1 MPRTKSAKKALKQER
16 KRQARNLWYKKR
28 IREARIRIK
37 KLTQEG
43 KSKEVKVL
51 LPLFYKFVDKAAK
64 VGVIKKNKA
73 ARMKSKMSRS
83 LAKG

>member
-43 KSKEVKVL
+43 KSKEAKVL

-73 ARMKSKMSRS
+73 AGMKSKMSRS

>member
-1 MPRTKSAKKALKQER
+1 MPQTKSAKKALKKER

-28 IREARIRIK
+28 IKETRLKIK
-37 KLTQEG
+37 KLIQER
-43 KSKEVKVL
+43 KPEEAKAL

-73 ARMKSKMSRS
+73 ARMKSKMSKS
-83 LAKG
+83 LAQG